1 MVKYK
6 GKINIPYLI
15 LFALLQFPLKLAGI
29 KFVAYIYIYLIPFL
43 YLLFHINWTIH
54 FFRRIRDKYS
64 KSSCIIFCYLIV
76 ASLIWPFLTGS
87 FDFSYLTIYWRG
99 VFFILLKYVFLLAVY
114 ERHVNKESPSAEE
127 YCDYYIYS
135 VLLYVGFTGLILIF
149 PWLRNSMMRLLYLEP
164 SDIKNLG
171 NASYK
176 TRFGWGGWSGY
187 GATMQC
193 TLALAFACAN
203 SILSA
208 GNIRKQTKYLFL
220 SGAFMIGNSFYGRTG
235 LAISI
240 VCMLLTVLF
249 AVSRKRI
256 KYIVRII
263 LMAVGM
269 IVVLLLMRKYVSAIE
284 SWFHWVFSI
293 LSNYKKLG
301 HFYDSD
307 GSVET
312 ILTRMYWMP
321 ELETLLFGDGFY
333 TDGMYYYMHTDSG
346 IMRPI
351 LYYGVVHYILSLVA
365 YFIIVYQ
372 FCKTL
377 AAERSLLFQRK
388 YRRYIF
394 FMFFIMSMI
403 FEIKGESFCTLIGM
417 IFPIAFMARKDG
429 NRDGGVKRND
439 KCDYE
444 PLQ

>member
-1 MVKYK
+1 MVRCK

-29 KFVAYIYIYLIPFL
+29 KFMAYIYIYLIPFF
-43 YLLFHINWTIH
+43 YLLYHINWTIH
-54 FFRRIRDKYS
+54 FFCRIKNKYS
-64 KSSCIIFCYLIV
+64 KVSCAIFCYLIFI
-76 ASLIWPFLTGS
+76 SILWPLLTGT
-87 FDFSYLTIYWRG
+87 FDFTYITIYWRG

-114 ERHVNKESPSAEE
+114 EMHVNKEAPSAEE
-127 YCDYYIYS
+127 YCNYYIYS
-135 VLLYVGFTGLILIF
+135 VILYIGFTILILVL
-149 PWLRNSMMRLLYLEP
+149 PWLRESMMHVLYLEP
-164 SDIKNLG
+164 SDIKNLEK
-171 NASYK
+171 ASYK

-208 GNIRKQTKYLFL
+208 GNVKKQTKYLIL
-220 SGAFMIGNSFYGRTG
+220 SGILMIGNSFYGRTG
-235 LAISI
+235 LAISV

-263 LMAVGM
+263 FMAITM
-269 IVVLLLMRKYVSAIE
+269 IIVLLLMRKYVSAIE
-284 SWFHWVFSI
+284 AWFHWVFSI

-321 ELETLLFGDGFY
+321 DLETLLVGDGFY
-333 TDGMYYYMHTDSG
+333 TDGIYYYMHTDSG

-351 LYYGVVHYILSLVA
+351 LYYGAIHYIASLIA
-365 YFIIVYQ
+365 YFIIAYQ
-372 FCKTL
+372 LCKRL
-377 AAERSLLFQRK
+377 ASERMLIFQQK
-388 YRRYIF
+388 YIRYIF
-394 FMFFIMSMI
+394 FMFFIMSML
-403 FEIKGESFCTLIGM
+403 FEIKGESICTLIGM
-417 IFPIAFMARKDG
+417 IFPITFITQKKIG
-429 NRDGGVKRND
+429 IVGTEND
-439 KCDYE
+439 KRDNE
-444 PLQ
+444 FVQ